1 MKLFLLL
8 AGSYDKPNTHTGDWV
23 GTFKTREDAELYID
37 EIKNNGCRFRDGDL
51 EWFRIVDLNQW
62 IH

>member
-23 GTFKTREDAELYID
+23 DTYETREGAQAVID
-37 EIKNNGCRFRDGDL
+37 KIKDNNNVLHGSKID
-51 EWFRIVDLNQW
+51 WFRIVDLNQW
-62 IH
+62 IN